1 MLKQQQY
8 VNNLDFYMSIV
19 YYFNVIFT
27 ILLIQIYLLMNSM
40 FTRIVRLALG
50 LALLVFGANMIKSF
64 LPLPPP
70 TGAAGDFMNSLG
82 ATGYIFPVV
91 GVLEV
96 LIGGLLLMK
105 KWVAF
110 ALILLAPISINIL
123 LFHLF
128 LDIPGLSM
136 AIVVVVFNTIL
147 IFKHWQQYKPL
158 FY

>member
-1 MLKQQQY
+1 
-8 VNNLDFYMSIV
+8 
-19 YYFNVIFT
+19 
-27 ILLIQIYLLMNSM
+27 MNSM
-40 FTRIVRLALG
+40 FTKIVRLALG
-50 LALLVFGANMIKSF
+50 LALVVFGANMIHHF
-64 LPLPPP
+64 IPMDQPDG
-70 TGAAGDFMNSLG
+70 TTAAGQFMNSLG

-91 GVLEV
+91 GALEV
-96 LIGGLLLMK
+96 LIGVMLLLK

-128 LDIPGLSM
+128 LDIPGLSVALLVM
-136 AIVVVVFNTIL
+136 VFNTIL

>member
-1 MLKQQQY
+1 
-8 VNNLDFYMSIV
+8 
-19 YYFNVIFT
+19 
-27 ILLIQIYLLMNSM
+27 MNSM
-40 FTRIVRLALG
+40 FTKIARIVLG
-50 LALLVFGANMIKSF
+50 LMLLVFGANKF
-64 LPLPPP
+64 LHFIPMEAP
-70 TGAAGDFMNSLG
+70 TGSAGEFMNSLG

-91 GVLEV
+91 GILEV
-96 LIGGLLLMK
+96 IIGAMLLLK

-128 LDIPGLSM
+128 LDIPGLSF
-136 AIVVVVFNTIL
+136 ALLIVVINSIL